1 MFHCGYAG
9 SASGS
14 RYERW
19 REEFG
24 RQWIGVDFEPI
35 GGENIVNEIS
45 VSQHSYLGLCR
56 LQGTPLH
63 MVLRDDIAVAERGYF
78 YLIIASGSRL
88 QTHQRG
94 RAIDLQAGG
103 MALMSAGDAARVTQ
117 LLPGNRWSIRIPQL
131 VLNGVCRSSEDKIT
145 RPLAASSELTGLLLH
160 QVETAHRF
168 GAKLDA
174 AANQAVAQHILD
186 LVGLC
191 LGADQDAAH
200 MAAARGLAAAR
211 LDAIKSDILRQIGR
225 SDLGLERVARR
236 HGLSPRYVQRLFE
249 RTGSSFTGFLLE
261 RRLLAAHR
269 LLREAIGRRKVS
281 DIAAAAGFAD
291 ISYFNRAFK
300 ARFGA
305 TPTEI
310 RARLREQRDG
320 DGLPPDAAAVKATPP
335 RP

>member
-24 RQWIGVDFEPI
+24 RRWIGVDFEPI
-35 GGENIVNEIS
+35 GGEHIVNEIR
-45 VSQHSYLGLCR
+45 VSEHAYLGLCR

-63 MVLRDDIAVAERGYF
+63 MVLRDDVAAAARGYF
-78 YLIIASGSRL
+78 YLIIASGARL

-94 RAIDLQAGG
+94 RAIDLAVGE
-103 MALMSAGDAARVTQ
+103 MSLMSAVDAARVTL
-117 LLPGNRWSIRIPQL
+117 LLPGNRWSIRVPQML
-131 VLNGVCRSSEDKIT
+131 LNGICRGCEDKIT
-145 RPLAASSELTGLLLH
+145 RPLAVSDELARLLLH

-174 AANQAVAQHILD
+174 TANQAMAQHILD

-200 MAAARGLAAAR
+200 TAAARGLAAAR
-211 LDAIKSDILRQIGR
+211 LDAIKSDMVRELGR
-225 SDLGLERVARR
+225 SDLDLTRIARR
-236 HGLSPRYVQRLFE
+236 HGLTPRYVQRLFE
-249 RTGSSFTGFLLE
+249 RAGSSFTAFLLD
-261 RRLLAAHR
+261 RRLMAAHR
-269 LLREAIGRRKVS
+269 LLREANNRRRKVS

-310 RARLREQRDG
+310 RKPNFEG
-320 DGLPPDAAAVKATPP
+320 
-335 RP
+335 

>member
-9 SASGS
+9 GASGS

-24 RQWIGVDFEPI
+24 RGWIGVDFEPI
-35 GGENIVNEIS
+35 GGEQIVSEIR
-45 VSQHSYLGLCR
+45 VSEHAYLGLCR
-56 LQGTPLH
+56 LQGTPVH
-63 MVLRDDIAVAERGYF
+63 MVLRDDIAAAARGYF

-94 RAIDLQAGG
+94 RAIDLEVGE
-103 MALMSAGDAARVTQ
+103 MALMNACEAARVTQ
-117 LLPGNRWSIRIPQL
+117 LLPGNRWSIRIPQTL
-131 VLNGVCRSSEDKIT
+131 LNGVCRGTEDKVA
-145 RPLAASSELTGLLLH
+145 RPLAVNGELAGLLLH
-160 QVETAHRF
+160 QMETAHRF

-191 LGADQDAAH
+191 VGAEGDAAH
-200 MAAARGLAAAR
+200 AAAARGLAAVR
-211 LDAIKSDILRQIGR
+211 LDAIKSDMLRELGR
-225 SDLGLERVARR
+225 PDLDLDRVARR

-249 RTGSSFTGFLLE
+249 RAGISFTGFLLD

-269 LLREAIGRRKVS
+269 LLREATNGRRKVS

-310 RARLREQRDG
+310 RAGLLDQRRRDG
-320 DGLPPDAAAVKATPP
+320 
-335 RP
+335 